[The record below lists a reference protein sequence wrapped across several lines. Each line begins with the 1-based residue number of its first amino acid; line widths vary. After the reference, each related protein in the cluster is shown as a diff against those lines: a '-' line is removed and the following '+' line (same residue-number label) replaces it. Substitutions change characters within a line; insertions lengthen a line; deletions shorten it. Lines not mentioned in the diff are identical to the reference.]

1 MAFFIIGLGRFGS
14 ALAKSLSEK
23 GAEVIAIDKD
33 MEKVSEVEEF
43 VTKTYVIDTTNEK
56 ALASIGIDNDD
67 TAIVCITDDI
77 EASILAC
84 MILKEKGVKKV
95 MAKAGSELHKK
106 ILQKIGVDRVI
117 FPEQEMAHR
126 IAQSIIS
133 PHIFDIINISEEYE
147 ILERIAPKFM
157 ENKKIKDLRL
167 KTDFGIYIMAIKRK
181 IPVVKENGKTS
192 LKEEIIVAPGGEE
205 EILKGDLLVAIGK
218 KENVEKFR
226 DL

>member
-23 GAEVIAIDKD
+23 GAEVIAIDK
-33 MEKVSEVEEF
+33 ESGKVSEIEEF
-43 VTKTYVIDTTNEK
+43 VTKTYVMDATNEK
-56 ALASIGIDNDD
+56 AISSIGIEDTD
-67 TAIVCITDDI
+67 TAIVCITNDI
-77 EASILAC
+77 EASILTC
-84 MILKEKGVKKV
+84 MILKERGIKKV

-157 ENKKIKDLRL
+157 ENKKIKELRL
-167 KTDFGIYIMAIKRK
+167 KTDFGIYVMAIKRK
-181 IPVVKENGKTS
+181 LPVIKEDGKTS

-205 EILKGDLLVAIGK
+205 EILKGDLLVVIGK

>member
-14 ALAKSLSEK
+14 ALAKSLGKK
-23 GAEVIAIDKD
+23 GVEVIAIDKD
-33 MEKVSEVEEF
+33 SEKVSEVEEL
-43 VTKTYVIDTTNEK
+43 VTKTYVMDATNEK
-56 ALASIGIDNDD
+56 AISSIGIEDAD
-67 TAIVCITDDI
+67 TAIVCITNDI

-84 MILKEKGVKKV
+84 MILKEKGVKRV

-133 PHIFDIINISEEYE
+133 PHIFDIINISDEYE
-147 ILERIAPKFM
+147 ILERIAPKFT

-181 IPVVKENGKTS
+181 LPIVKEDGKTS
-192 LKEEIIVAPGGEE
+192 LKEEIIVTPGGEE
-205 EILKGDLLVAIGK
+205 EILKGDLLIVIGK